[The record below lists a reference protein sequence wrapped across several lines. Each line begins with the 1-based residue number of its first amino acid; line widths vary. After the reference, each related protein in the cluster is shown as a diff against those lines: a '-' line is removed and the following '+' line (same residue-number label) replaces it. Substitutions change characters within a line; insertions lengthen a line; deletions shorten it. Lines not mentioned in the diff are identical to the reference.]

1 MKIKNDVDYEK
12 IMQRISD
19 LMDMEETEEN
29 NKELCMLAEIVIK
42 YEKEHYPELRGE
54 INE

>member
-1 MKIKNDVDYEK
+1 MKIKNDEDYEK

-29 NKELCMLAEIVIK
+29 NKELDILAEIIIK
-42 YEKEHYPELRGE
+42 YEKEQYPELNGGL
-54 INE
+54 

>member
-1 MKIKNDVDYEK
+1 MKIKNDVDYEQ

-29 NKELCMLAEIVIK
+29 NKELNILAEIIIK
-42 YEKEHYPELRGE
+42 YEKEQYPILKEE
-54 INE
+54 